1 MTKDKG
7 RNFYYGL
14 FFFDLFQ
21 NNQTIHHKN

>member
-1 MTKDKG
+1 MTQDKG

-21 NNQTIHHKN
+21 NHQTNNHKN